1 MGPSF
6 MSLFL
11 LVIGIHCLL
20 KLTSYLITAHQ
31 NRKFAK
37 SHNCLPPRRLPSAF
51 WGLPNWVHIMR
62 AAKRG
67 DVLEHIASRF
77 PKYGNTWKGRILFV
91 TSIGTI
97 EPENI
102 KTILATGFKDF
113 SLGSERHD
121 NFYPL
126 LGDGIFTL
134 DGAGWEHSRAN
145 LRPQF
150 SRDQISDIEA
160 LEVHVQRLM
169 NRLPEGDGKVADLQ
183 PLFYCLTLDSA
194 TEFLFGE
201 SVDSLL
207 SPELN
212 PTGAVSGRGGEEQM
226 SFARAF
232 NVSQAYLIKRARLRG
247 LYWMINPPRFRRS
260 NAIVHALVDRYVDM
274 ALHPEKRT
282 RKVSGKYVFLDAIA
296 AETKDAKYLRDQ
308 CLNILLAGRDTTAG
322 LLGFTFWLLARHP
335 HVYQKLREEI
345 LSAFGTSRN
354 GEGRRPSFSALKDVT
369 YLRYV
374 LNETLR
380 LYPSV
385 PLNGRTAVRNTI
397 LPRGGGEDGLSPVFI
412 PKGQRVDYTCYGLHR
427 RKDLYGEDADSFRPE
442 RWAEGV
448 GRGWEFLPFNGGPR
462 ICLGQQYALTE
473 AAYTVTR
480 ILQKYARIEVADTYT
495 GPMMDLTLTMA
506 PKKVLLKLWKA

>member
-1 MGPSF
+1 MELAFKP
-6 MSLFL
+6 LFL
-11 LVIGIHCLL
+11 LATAFYLLL
-20 KLTSYLITAHQ
+20 KLIAYLIIAHQ

-37 SHNCLPPRRLPSAF
+37 SHNCLPPRRLPSSF
-51 WGLPNWVHIMR
+51 LGLPNWVHIMR

-67 DVLEHIASRF
+67 EALEHIVNRYST
-77 PKYGNTWKGRILFV
+77 YGNTLKGRVLIG
-91 TSIGTI
+91 TTIGTI

-102 KTILATGFKDF
+102 KAILATSFKDF
-113 SLGSERHD
+113 SLGPERHD

-150 SRDQISDIEA
+150 SREQVSDIEA

-169 NRLPEGDGKVADLQ
+169 DRLPGADGEAADLQ

-194 TEFLFGE
+194 TEFLLGE

-207 SPELN
+207 SPKLI
-212 PTGAVSGRGGEEQM
+212 PTGTISRGKEEM
-226 SFARAF
+226 SFAQAF
-232 NVSQAYLIKRARLRG
+232 NVSQGYLIQRARLRG
-247 LYWMINPPRFRRS
+247 LYRMVNPKRFRDA
-260 NAIVHALVDRYVDM
+260 NAIVHRLVDRYVDM
-274 ALHPEKRT
+274 ALNPEKRT
-282 RKVSGKYVFLDAIA
+282 RKISENKYVFLDAIA
-296 AETKDAKYLRDQ
+296 AETKDPKYLRDQ
-308 CLNILLAGRDTTAG
+308 ILNILLAGRDTTAG

-335 HVYQKLREEI
+335 HVYQKLREKI
-345 LSAFGTSRN
+345 LEAFGTGGD
-354 GEGRRPSFSALKDVT
+354 GEGKRPSFSALKDVT

-385 PLNGRTAVRNTI
+385 PLNGRTAVRNTV

-427 RKDLYGEDADSFRPE
+427 RKDLYGEDADAFRPE
-442 RWAEGV
+442 RWGEGV
-448 GRGWEFLPFNGGPR
+448 GRGWDFLPFNGGPR

-473 AAYTVTR
+473 ASYTVTR
-480 ILQKYARIEVADTYT
+480 ILQKYARIEVADTDT
-495 GPMMDLTLTMA
+495 GPMMDLTLTIA
-506 PKKVLLKLWKA
+506 PKKVLLRLWKA

>member
-1 MGPSF
+1 MELAF
-6 MSLFL
+6 KALFL
-11 LVIGIHCLL
+11 LAAAFYLL
-20 KLTSYLITAHQ
+20 LRLATYLLTAHK
-31 NRKFAK
+31 NRIFAK
-37 SHNCLPPRRLPSAF
+37 SHNCLPPRRFPSPF
-51 WGLPNWVHIMR
+51 LGLPNWVRLMR

-67 DVLEHIASRF
+67 NVLEHITDRY
-77 PKYGNTWKGRILFV
+77 PTYGNTWKGRILIG
-91 TSIGTI
+91 TSIGTV

-102 KTILATGFKDF
+102 KAILATNFKDF
-113 SLGSERHD
+113 GLGPQRHA

-134 DGAGWEHSRAN
+134 DGPGWEHSRAN

-150 SRDQISDIEA
+150 SREQVSDIEA

-169 NRLPEGDGKVADLQ
+169 NRLPEGDGEVADLQ

-194 TEFLFGE
+194 TEFLLGE

-212 PTGAVSGRGGEEQM
+212 PTGDGGGEM
-226 SFARAF
+226 SFAQAF
-232 NVSQAYLIKRARLRG
+232 NVSQGYLINRTRVRG
-247 LYWMINPPRFRRS
+247 LYWMINPKRFRDA
-260 NAIVHALVDRYVDM
+260 NAIVHRLVDRYVDM
-274 ALHPEKRT
+274 ALHPEKRA
-282 RKVSGKYVFLDAIA
+282 KKISEKKYVFLDAIA
-296 AETKDAKYLRDQ
+296 AETKDPKYLRDQ
-308 CLNILLAGRDTTAG
+308 TLNILLAGRDTTAG
-322 LLGFTFWLLARHP
+322 LLGFIFWLLARHP
-335 HVYQKLREEI
+335 HIYQKLREEI
-345 LSAFGTSRN
+345 ISAFGT
-354 GEGRRPSFSALKDVT
+354 GRDGGGKRPSFSALKDLT

-397 LPRGGGEDGLSPVFI
+397 LPRGGGEDGLSPVFV
-412 PKGQRVDYTCYGLHR
+412 PKGQRVDYSCYGLHR
-427 RKDLYGEDADSFRPE
+427 RKDLYGEDADTFRPE
-442 RWAEGV
+442 RWGEGV

-473 AAYTVTR
+473 ASYTVTR

-495 GPMMDLTLTMA
+495 GPMMDLTLTVA
-506 PKKVLLKLWKA
+506 PKKVLLRFWRA